1 MSSCTVS
8 TRKRA
13 RKCAE
18 TLAVRE
24 PVVGVDV
31 LEPHADPTDCWTLD
45 IVLDTRGVPP
55 QVLDDLGSYQA
66 TLRDASPQG
75 RAWKVL
81 ATL

>member
-1 MSSCTVS
+1 MSPCTVS

-24 PVVGVDV
+24 AVVAADV

-45 IVLDTRGVPP
+45 MTLDTRGVPP

-75 RAWKVL
+75 RAWKIL

>member
-1 MSSCTVS
+1 MSPCTVS
-8 TRKRA
+8 ARKRA

-31 LEPHADPTDCWTLD
+31 LEPHADPTNCWTLD
-45 IVLDTRGVPP
+45 MTLDTRGVPP

>member
-1 MSSCTVS
+1 MSLCTVS
-8 TRKRA
+8 ARKRA

-31 LEPHADPTDCWTLD
+31 LEPHADSTNCWTLD
-45 IVLDTRGVPP
+45 IVLDTCGVPP
-55 QVLDDLGSYQA
+55 QVLDTLGSYQA

-75 RAWKVL
+75 RAWKTL

>member
-1 MSSCTVS
+1 MSPCTVS

-13 RKCAE
+13 RKCTE
-18 TLAVRE
+18 TLAMRE
-24 PVVGVDV
+24 TVVAVDV
-31 LEPHADPTDCWTLD
+31 LEPHADPTNCWTLD
-45 IVLDTRGVPP
+45 MTLDTRGVPP

-75 RAWKVL
+75 RAWKIL